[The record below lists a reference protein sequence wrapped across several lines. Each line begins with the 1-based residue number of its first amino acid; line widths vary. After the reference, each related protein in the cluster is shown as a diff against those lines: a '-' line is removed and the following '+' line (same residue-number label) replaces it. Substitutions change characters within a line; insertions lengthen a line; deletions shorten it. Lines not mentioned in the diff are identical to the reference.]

1 MSIQLMSCRHARR
14 QVTERARAG
23 RRAPPN
29 SRGDGHSRA
38 RVRDHSPPDKTGSK
52 LEQGAQGPPPKA
64 ASSLDSYPALGT
76 AAKSAGERTR
86 LWGPGLGFKLYH
98 FFLFP
103 GSQRDPSLS
112 WLFTIS
118 GPQISPLQSRMRIFT
133 LCGCHDEQTL
143 GKQGLKPQA
152 SWKWP

>member
-1 MSIQLMSCRHARR
+1 MSCRHARR
-14 QVTERARAG
+14 QVTARARAG

-29 SRGDGHSRA
+29 SRGNGHNRA
-38 RVRDHSPPDKTGSK
+38 RGRDHSPPDKPDGTGSK
-52 LEQGAQGPPPKA
+52 LERGAQSPPPKA
-64 ASSLDSYPALGT
+64 ASSPDPSPALGT

-86 LWGPGLGFKLYH
+86 LWGPGLGFKFYH

-118 GPQISPLQSRMRIFT
+118 GPQISPLQSRTRIFT
-133 LCGCHDEQTL
+133 LCGCRDEQTL
-143 GKQGLKPQA
+143 GKQGLKLQA